1 MFTYLV
7 IKPVTYFFFF
17 YNVNKQRQYKI
28 RSGIIYI
35 HKRNTD
41 FKGIPSEDWFASD
54 NKLQEQNVVPLL
66 KTSQNQ
72 TGIS

>member
-41 FKGIPSEDWFASD
+41 FKGIPSED
-54 NKLQEQNVVPLL
+54 
-66 KTSQNQ
+66 
-72 TGIS
+72 